1 MRSAQGGTLL
11 KRFGYRWLGL
21 LLLMCLIF
29 GCEGGML
36 RKQTPIQAG
45 YNPIELLD
53 VAAEEKASTD
63 YDVRKAYQISEEI
76 RITRPASPSAKKRHV
91 LCLSGGGTFGA
102 FSAGVLSGWT
112 TTGTRPEF
120 DVVTGISTGALI
132 APLAF
137 LGPAYDKDLEE
148 FYTTIRQ
155 NDVFRIRRTLS
166 AMLLF
171 NDSVADNGP
180 LSKKI
185 DSVVTLEMLKNIAR
199 EHKRGRRLY
208 VGTTELESRRAV
220 VWDMGEIA
228 TRGTPDDLELFR
240 KVLLASAAIP
250 GLFSPVRL
258 PVTVDGKQLEERHVD
273 GSVSNAVFFRA
284 PYRSPEER
292 AIEGDNWLNG
302 TNVYV
307 LLAGKI
313 YADGDR
319 VKLRS
324 LFIAADSITGLLY
337 AQARGDLL
345 RVYINCI
352 ITGMNYYIAALP
364 PDAESPKSATEF
376 KPEPM
381 KKLFQAGRELALSS
395 TPWRLTPPGVQQGE
409 GYFMRDSTKLKRV
422 PLTEEVPTG
431 VPQR

>member
-1 MRSAQGGTLL
+1 M
-11 KRFGYRWLGL
+11 KRLAYRWIGL
-21 LLLMCLIF
+21 LLVVGLGL
-29 GCEGGML
+29 GCQGGML

-45 YNPIELLD
+45 YNPVELLD
-53 VAAEEKASTD
+53 VGAEERASTD
-63 YDVRKAYQISEEI
+63 YDVRKAYRIAEEI
-76 RITRPASPSAKKRHV
+76 RITRPASPAAKKRHV
-91 LCLSGGGTFGA
+91 LCLSGGGTYGA

-112 TTGTRPEF
+112 TSGTRPEF

-132 APLAF
+132 APYAF
-137 LGPAYDKDLEE
+137 LGSEYDKELED

-155 NDVFRIRRTLS
+155 NDIFRIRRTLRTL
-166 AMLLF
+166 LLF
-171 NDSVADNGP
+171 NDSFADSSP
-180 LSKKI
+180 LAKKI
-185 DSVVTLEMLKNIAR
+185 DSAVTMEMLRNIAR
-199 EHKRGRRLY
+199 EHQRGRRLY

-228 TRGTPDDLELFR
+228 SRGTPEDLELFR

-292 AIEGDNWLNG
+292 AIEGEDWLNG

-307 LLAGKI
+307 MLAGKI

-381 KKLFQAGRELALSS
+381 KKLFQIGRELALSA
-395 TPWRLTPPGVQQGE
+395 TPWRLTPPGVEQGE

-422 PLTEEVPTG
+422 PLTKEVPMG